1 MKTWK
6 KRLPALLLAL
16 VMCLSLLPGVALA
29 DEGDFTIEDGV
40 LKKYSGGGGQVVIP
54 DGVTAIGDRVFN
66 QKTDVTGVTIPSG
79 VTSIGRGAF
88 YGCTGLTSIEIPSS
102 VTTIGDYAF
111 QSCTG
116 LRSVN
121 IPYGVTS
128 IGKYALMGCPSLTSV
143 DIPDSVTTIG
153 EHAFAEGGLT
163 SIVIPDSVTSMGGY
177 MFFRCTSL
185 KSAVIGRGASDPF
198 REPQFI
204 NCQSLTSIT
213 VNSRV
218 SNIDYNS
225 FNLCR
230 NLTEIRYSGTTEEW
244 QNALAAGMQ
253 DKTVSYIGPN
263 GFNTITPY
271 TAMKEIPQATVYCSN
286 GNISGSSGTGSNP
299 GTAANPGTTTDPG
312 AQSGALTI
320 RRGPDS
326 DSVDLSDMD
335 YPARFYCYPTLV
347 VDGVEVPES
356 SYHITY
362 SWSLIGLGARPTN
375 NSTSDKYNCCT
386 IQSPYST
393 VSNLRLTCHAV
404 AEYNGASYTAD
415 VAWNNIY
422 RSSDYKGSS
431 SNTNNRQVVVTFDS
445 QGGTPV
451 DSITVT
457 TGQTYGPLPTTTR
470 PGYEF
475 WYWETRSHVSIW
487 PNSTVPPSS
496 NGKQTL
502 YARWNKL
509 KEDSGTT
516 TNPGTTTPTDPGTT
530 TPTDPTT
537 PKPQETTDSLAQAA
551 ASAFNDVSKGDYFD
565 APVGWALKNQITN
578 GTSPTQF
585 SPDENCTQTQI
596 LTFLYRAARGGGA
609 ASAEDMTHA
618 VNWARD
624 KGMIGASFDA
634 NAPCTRATAVTY
646 IWNVFGN
653 PTESAG
659 SFSDVDANSA
669 YAAAVSWAVKQ
680 GITKGTSDTTFSPDK
695 VCNRGEIAT
704 FLYRAYN

>member
-16 VMCLSLLPGVALA
+16 VMCLTLLPGVALA
-29 DEGDFTIEDGV
+29 DEGDFTIENGV
-40 LKKYSGGGGQVVIP
+40 LKKYSGPGGNVVIP
-54 DGVTAIGDRVFN
+54 DGVT
-66 QKTDVTGVTIPSG
+66 
-79 VTSIGRGAF
+79 SIGRMAF
-88 YGCTGLTSIEIPSS
+88 YGRTGLTSVEIPSSVTTIGDYAFQRCTDLTSIEIPSS
-102 VTTIGDYAF
+102 VTIIGDYAF

-121 IPYGVTS
+121 IHYGVTT
-128 IGKYALMGCPSLTSV
+128 IGKYALMDCPSLTSV
-143 DIPDSVTTIG
+143 DIPNSVTTIG
-153 EHAFAEGGLT
+153 EYAFAQGGLT

-177 MFFRCTSL
+177 IFSLCTSL
-185 KSAVIGRGASDPF
+185 RSAVIGRGASDPF

-218 SNIDYNS
+218 SNINYSS

-253 DKTVSYIGPN
+253 DKTVSYIDPS

-271 TAMKEIPQATVYCSN
+271 TAMKQIPQATVYCSN
-286 GNISGSSGTGSNP
+286 GNVSGSSGTSSNP
-299 GTAANPGTTTDPG
+299 GTAANPDTTTNPG

-375 NSTSDKYNCCT
+375 NSTSDKYNYCT

-422 RSSDYKGSS
+422 RSSDYNGSGSS
-431 SNTNNRQVVVTFDS
+431 TNNDQVVVTFDS
-445 QGGTPV
+445 RGGTPV

-475 WYWETRSHVSIW
+475 WCWETQSNVSIF

-496 NGKQTL
+496 NGKMTL

-509 KEDSGTT
+509 KEDAGTT
-516 TNPGTTTPTDPGTT
+516 TNPGTTTPTNPGT
-530 TPTDPTT
+530 
-537 PKPQETTDSLAQAA
+537 QETEANLAQTAA
-551 ASAFNDVSKGDYFD
+551 ASFSDVSMGDFFD
-565 APVGWALKNQITN
+565 VSVGWALENQITN
-578 GTSPTQF
+578 GTSDTQF
-585 SPDENCTQTQI
+585 SPYEQCTQAQI
-596 LTFLYRAARGGGA
+596 LTFLYRAARNGGTA
-609 ASAEDMTHA
+609 AAEDMTHA

-624 KGMIGASFDA
+624 MGIIDGSFDG
-634 NAPCTRATAVTY
+634 NTPCTRATAVTY
-646 IWNVFGN
+646 IWKAFGQ
-653 PTESAG
+653 PSMGSSSFTDVPADSAG
-659 SFSDVDANSA
+659 
-669 YAAAVSWAVKQ
+669 AVSWAVAK
-680 GITKGTSDTTFSPDK
+680 GVTNGTSAITFSPNK
-695 VCNRGEIAT
+695 VCERGEIVT
-704 FLYRAYN
+704 FLYRAYH

>member
-1 MKTWK
+1 M
-6 KRLPALLLAL
+6 
-16 VMCLSLLPGVALA
+16 
-29 DEGDFTIEDGV
+29 
-40 LKKYSGGGGQVVIP
+40 
-54 DGVTAIGDRVFN
+54 
-66 QKTDVTGVTIPSG
+66 
-79 VTSIGRGAF
+79 
-88 YGCTGLTSIEIPSS
+88 
-102 VTTIGDYAF
+102 
-111 QSCTG
+111 
-116 LRSVN
+116 
-121 IPYGVTS
+121 
-128 IGKYALMGCPSLTSV
+128 
-143 DIPDSVTTIG
+143 
-153 EHAFAEGGLT
+153 
-163 SIVIPDSVTSMGGY
+163 
-177 MFFRCTSL
+177 
-185 KSAVIGRGASDPF
+185 
-198 REPQFI
+198 
-204 NCQSLTSIT
+204 
-213 VNSRV
+213 
-218 SNIDYNS
+218 
-225 FNLCR
+225 
-230 NLTEIRYSGTTEEW
+230 
-244 QNALAAGMQ
+244 
-253 DKTVSYIGPN
+253 
-263 GFNTITPY
+263 
-271 TAMKEIPQATVYCSN
+271 
-286 GNISGSSGTGSNP
+286 
-299 GTAANPGTTTDPG
+299 
-312 AQSGALTI
+312 
-320 RRGPDS
+320 
-326 DSVDLSDMD
+326 
-335 YPARFYCYPTLV
+335 
-347 VDGVEVPES
+347 
-356 SYHITY
+356 
-362 SWSLIGLGARPTN
+362 
-375 NSTSDKYNCCT
+375 
-386 IQSPYST
+386 
-393 VSNLRLTCHAV
+393 
-404 AEYNGASYTAD
+404 
-415 VAWNNIY
+415 
-422 RSSDYKGSS
+422 
-431 SNTNNRQVVVTFDS
+431 VTFDS

-680 GITKGTSDTTFSPDK
+680 GITKGTSDITFSPDK